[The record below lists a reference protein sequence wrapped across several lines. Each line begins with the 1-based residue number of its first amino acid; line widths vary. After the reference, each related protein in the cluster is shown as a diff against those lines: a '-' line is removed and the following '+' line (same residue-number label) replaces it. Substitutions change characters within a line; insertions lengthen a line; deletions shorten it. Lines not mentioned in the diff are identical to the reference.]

1 MSSYSAPF
9 PEDLI
14 DLQQQLHQAQAD
26 FHTLATAPP
35 WGADSSPVFT
45 EEEVDQV
52 EELWERIRELTMAV
66 NEHPY
71 WTTANGST
79 GTHGGPVNNARRVLR
94 VVRDP
99 DADAGA
105 A

>member
-1 MSSYSAPF
+1 MSSHSASF
-9 PEDLI
+9 PEDLL

-26 FHTLATAPP
+26 FHALATAPP
-35 WGADSSPVFT
+35 WGAESAPVFT
-45 EEEVDQV
+45 EEAVDQV

-71 WTTANGST
+71 WTAAGD
-79 GTHGGPVNNARRVLR
+79 GRVNHARRGLR
-94 VVRDP
+94 VVGGEGDGGRG
-99 DADAGA
+99 AGA

>member
-35 WGADSSPVFT
+35 WGAADSAPVFT

-71 WTTANGST
+71 WTTTASS
-79 GTHGGPVNNARRVLR
+79 GPVNNARRGLH

-99 DADAGA
+99 DAGA

>member
-35 WGADSSPVFT
+35 WGADSAPVFT

-71 WTTANGST
+71 WTATAG
-79 GTHGGPVNNARRVLR
+79 GPGGPVNNARRGLR

>member
-1 MSSYSAPF
+1 MSSDSASF
-9 PEDLI
+9 PEDLL

-26 FHTLATAPP
+26 FHALATSPP
-35 WGADSSPVFT
+35 WGAESTPVFT

-71 WTTANGST
+71 WTAT
-79 GTHGGPVNNARRVLR
+79 GDGRVNNARRGLR
-94 VVRDP
+94 VVRDGSD
-99 DADAGA
+99 DARGAGA